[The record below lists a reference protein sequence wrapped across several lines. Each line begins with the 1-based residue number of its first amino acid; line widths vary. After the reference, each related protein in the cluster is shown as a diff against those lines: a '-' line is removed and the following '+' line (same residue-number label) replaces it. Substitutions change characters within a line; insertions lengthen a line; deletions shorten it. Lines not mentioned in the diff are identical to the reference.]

1 MSNSHVTFSRQ
12 GACQD
17 SHRQGDFSPEVM
29 YLVFE
34 RVREKMSDVLWP
46 TPPPPFSSPN
56 RQRHFPAWYSLLQPF
71 SSRPPNSHTALQQTG
86 FTLHLVPGRDELNI
100 PGDTLW
106 CSNPMD
112 QLLLS
117 LRSKMQKKLIDDF
130 TVRVGWGF
138 YPAALDLQFVCV
150 RVCVLV
156 FVCTAVFG
164 SLVQEI
170 PPSPWAAGFLRKAGG
185 LHLGCRCTGVNTM
198 CVCWIKVTRGLELCC
213 LDPNGACRLRKKSG
227 KTDQDCSWIWKA

>member
-1 MSNSHVTFSRQ
+1 MSNSHVTFSCQ

-46 TPPPPFSSPN
+46 TPPPPFSSQN
-56 RQRHFPAWYSLLQPF
+56 SQRHFPAWYSLLQPL

-100 PGDTLW
+100 PGDTSW

-112 QLLLS
+112 QLPLS
-117 LRSKMQKKLIDDF
+117 LRSKMRKKLIDDF

-138 YPAALDLQFVCV
+138 YPAALELQFGRV
-150 RVCVLV
+150 RVVCWCLCVLL
-156 FVCTAVFG
+156 
-164 SLVQEI
+164 SLAHSCKRYLPHPEQQISCAKPEGCI
-170 PPSPWAAGFLRKAGG
+170 WAADAA
-185 LHLGCRCTGVNTM
+185 
-198 CVCWIKVTRGLELCC
+198 E
-213 LDPNGACRLRKKSG
+213 
-227 KTDQDCSWIWKA
+227 